1 MRHVAAFDAT
11 PLHTTKPCTLICKL
25 RYGKSV
31 TRATRTRGGRQLG
44 LELRSLR
51 EQTGRTV
58 LDVATQLAWSESKL
72 SRIET
77 AATGVSVSDLDRLLD
92 LYDVGKDERSR
103 LSGLAIQVRRSA
115 KRTVNSEALPDEYE
129 AFIDLEAEAVA
140 ISTYGAIVVPGLLQT
155 PEYAGAI
162 MQATPTPEDDL
173 ARERLTARMGRQ
185 AVLARRPPPEL
196 RVVIDEAVLLR
207 PVGGREVMRRQML
220 RLIEASERP
229 TTSIQVLPLAV
240 GAHPAVTGQFAVL
253 EFASQTIPAHV
264 FCDGLTGGVLRNG
277 SDDVQRYRDCFEA
290 LTRLARNEEESV
302 KMISDFAAR
311 KWTR

>member
-1 MRHVAAFDAT
+1 VQASWT
-11 PLHTTKPCTLICKL
+11 CKFTCRL
-25 RYGKSV
+25 GYRKSV
-31 TRATRTRGGRQLG
+31 SRPTRTSVGRSLG
-44 LELRSLR
+44 WELRSLR
-51 EQTGRTV
+51 EQTGHTVLQVATV
-58 LDVATQLAWSESKL
+58 LDWSESKL

-77 AATGVSVSDLDRLLD
+77 AVSRINDQDLSRLLD
-92 LYDVGKDERSR
+92 FYNVGEDDRSR
-103 LSGLAIQVRRSA
+103 LSGLAVQVRRSA
-115 KRTVNSEALPDEYE
+115 KRAIYSEAVPDVLGT
-129 AFIDLEAEAVA
+129 FIGLEAEATE

-155 PEYAGAI
+155 PEYAGAM

-185 AVLARRPPPEL
+185 AVLARQPPPKL

-253 EFASQTIPAHV
+253 DFASETIPTHV
-264 FCDGLTGGVLRNG
+264 FCDGLTGGVLR
-277 SDDVQRYRDCFEA
+277 SATDDVQRYQDCFEA
-290 LTRLARNEEESV
+290 LTRLALSEEESAR
-302 KMISDFAAR
+302 MISEFAAGER
-311 KWTR
+311 PR